1 MGENRAGIIK
11 GSLFSH
17 EDKNI
22 IGDCFKT
29 ESLPTGDEKNYL
41 VSMDEQFTL
50 CADLDTETFSEN
62 DQISSTGVS
71 KENPVII
78 DIPVRQRLSDYAYK
92 NHADIDKNTILSEIP
107 LMFEYLNIE
116 LVGIYSTKVF
126 LGGLPHD
133 TKACRDSAQFYTL
146 DEEKSVHHL
155 LNYTKKDNITG
166 ALYVWFKSQTE
177 FKPIEIRAWKC
188 EDSTFIQKTFH
199 FKKPKICCE
208 VFIGGIPRSFSAGSN
223 FGVFLVQLASILEEH
238 LKVNVFSVVIDVDTV
253 HRYPKGT
260 AKVAFSD
267 SFDAW
272 KAISINKISLR
283 IGNQLKHMEIK
294 LFKKNVHTS

>member
-1 MGENRAGIIK
+1 M
-11 GSLFSH
+11 
-17 EDKNI
+17 
-22 IGDCFKT
+22 
-29 ESLPTGDEKNYL
+29 
-41 VSMDEQFTL
+41 
-50 CADLDTETFSEN
+50 
-62 DQISSTGVS
+62 
-71 KENPVII
+71 
-78 DIPVRQRLSDYAYK
+78 
-92 NHADIDKNTILSEIP
+92 
-107 LMFEYLNIE
+107 MFEYLNIE

-133 TKACRDSAQFYTL
+133 TKAYEIKDVFSVFGDIKNVEWPDSSNHPVYPPNGFAFVVYQN
-146 DEEKSVHHL
+146 EKSVHHL

-208 VFIGGIPRSFSAGSN
+208 VFIGGIPRSFSA
-223 FGVFLVQLASILEEH
+223 VQLAGILEEH

-272 KAISINKISLR
+272 KAISVNKISLR

-294 LFKKNVHTS
+294 LFKKNVHAN